1 MNKKCKKIHEQI
13 FIGCSMGLAF
23 FMPVFQRILPS
34 IIFLMLLNWIIEGG
48 ITRIPAIFKEK
59 NRILTFS
66 FIAIY
71 FLYLVGML
79 YSKNMKYGFFD
90 LQVKLSL
97 LLFPIIF
104 ATVDKDFPLQKLTTN
119 VFKALVAGCL
129 TGTLILL
136 GIATISFINSQ
147 DIQVFFYITFSR
159 FIHPSYLSMYLNLA
173 VGILAYHLIN
183 KKQNLSSGTRILFL
197 VLTLYFSFVIIL
209 LSSKAGIFS
218 LLLLTLMITIYLLK
232 VNQQIW
238 KGLIFISLVIVAFH
252 IGYNF
257 LPNIAGRFKRA
268 ESAITDQKRTSQEN
282 MESNSERLV
291 VWKAG
296 LKVIEENPVFGVGTG
311 DVKDALLSEYQK
323 ENKLFVYNLRLNAH
337 NQYIQTYIAL
347 GIPGILLLALFLVIP
362 GWLSLRNKQY
372 LYFSF
377 LAVFAFNVLV
387 ESMLEVQAGVIY
399 YAFFNSLFFFA
410 LVTTKANPFSEI
422 NRAEDIKAIG

>member
-1 MNKKCKKIHEQI
+1 MNKKRKKIHEQI

-34 IIFLMLLNWIIEGG
+34 IIFLMFLNWIIEGG
-48 ITRIPAIFKEK
+48 IARIPAIFKEK
-59 NRILTFS
+59 NKILTFS

-71 FLYLVGML
+71 ILYLVGML

-104 ATVDKDFPLQKLTTN
+104 ATIDKDFPLQKLTTN

-129 TGTLILL
+129 TGTLIFL
-136 GIATISFINSQ
+136 GIATITFINSH
-147 DIQVFFYITFSR
+147 DIQVFFYIAFSK

-183 KKQNLSSGTRILFL
+183 KKQNLSSGSRILFL
-197 VLTLYFSFVIIL
+197 ALAFYFSFVIIL

-232 VNQQIW
+232 VNKQVW
-238 KGLIFISLVIVAFH
+238 KGLIFISLVIAAFY
-252 IGYNF
+252 IGYHF
-257 LPNIAGRFKRA
+257 LPSIAGRFKRA
-268 ESAITDQKRTSQEN
+268 ESAITAQNRTAPEN

-296 LKVIEENPVFGVGTG
+296 IKIIRENPVFGVGTG

-323 ENKLFVYNLRLNAH
+323 ENKMLVYNLRLNAH

-347 GIPGILLLALFLVIP
+347 GIPGILLLVLFLILP
-362 GWLSLRNKQY
+362 GWWSLRNKQY

-377 LAVFAFNVLV
+377 LVVFAFNILV

-399 YAFFNSLFFFA
+399 YAFFNALFFFA
-410 LVTTKANPFSEI
+410 LATTEGDPVPEI
-422 NRAEDIKAIG
+422 NRVEDIKAID